1 MRPHSSLIHSADVL
15 CRSVVSAPSTT
26 CTRGGRAC
34 MRGDPAT
41 QGAGVAVQARCHRR
55 WSHVV
60 LEGELGMGGWV
71 GQRWTGRSQG

>member
-1 MRPHSSLIHSADVL
+1 
-15 CRSVVSAPSTT
+15 
-26 CTRGGRAC
+26 

>member
-1 MRPHSSLIHSADVL
+1 
-15 CRSVVSAPSTT
+15 
-26 CTRGGRAC
+26 

-60 LEGELGMGGWV
+60 LEGELGMADGLDRGGQEGAKDETCEFHDHV
-71 GQRWTGRSQG
+71 SGYRTTGKAIRGSAWGKGAH